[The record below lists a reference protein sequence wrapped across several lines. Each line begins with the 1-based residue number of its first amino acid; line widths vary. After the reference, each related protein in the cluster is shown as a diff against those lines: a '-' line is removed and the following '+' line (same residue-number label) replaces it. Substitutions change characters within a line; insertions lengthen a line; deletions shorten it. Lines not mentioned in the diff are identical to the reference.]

1 MLAFVK
7 PHLVSSCPALQPA
20 QVLWLGSTAFSCI
33 SEAVF
38 LAWKSFSSKSI
49 AFLGL
54 HTPSNVVQQRKK
66 HILCPF
72 CHGLHI
78 QKVLCLSS
86 IQESQEDS
94 MSPRPSTA
102 GPRSKVTKQCLL
114 GTQVS
119 HRFCSLP
126 ENLIIHLMGNLLP
139 SGHSELDL
147 QYARHPSEVSVW
159 HRWGATTAWYHWR
172 SGCC

>member
-1 MLAFVK
+1 MAAQ
-7 PHLVSSCPALQPA
+7 PSGVSQQL
-20 QVLWLGSTAFSCI
+20 FSELRKA
-33 SEAVF
+33 SAP
-38 LAWKSFSSKSI
+38 KGI

-54 HTPSNVVQQRKK
+54 HIPSNVVQQRKK

-78 QKVLCLSS
+78 QKGQCLSS

-114 GTQVS
+114 GTLVS
-119 HRFCSLP
+119 HRSCSLP

-159 HRWGATTAWYHWR
+159 HRVHVVAQGGTTAWYHWR